1 MKEISWINWAKVI
14 CLTIVYLD
22 HSLIYLQ
29 VYDNFT
35 TLESFYLPFFV
46 NIFFFMS
53 GYLLFRKQLS
63 SEIIKI
69 RKSEFIAGEGKKM
82 FLNVL
87 NKIAFPTILFSA
99 IMYIPKKMIRGDEF
113 TILSFAKDTILG
125 GSIWFTCALAVAELL
140 VLTMLLSRQR
150 NIYFY
155 IVVSMFLSALAI
167 IINDSGFTILSSENI
182 PWFYKSGM
190 IATLFLS
197 LGGLYSHYEY
207 NIDKVIGKYSVVF
220 IIALAYSVIST
231 FHFASVKISLIHASI
246 SIQGLLMALA
256 SIYVII
262 FFTKKL
268 KSIPLINH
276 LGRISLGIYLLSGGI
291 PNVLG
296 VIFLKYG
303 FHNIYINVL
312 FVTIISFVIGAIIV
326 DVLNRICPGIFNFK
340 LLYRK
345 K

>member
-1 MKEISWINWAKVI
+1 MKEISWINWAKII
-14 CLTIVYLD
+14 CLVIVYLD

-35 TLESFYLPFFV
+35 TLESFYHPFFV

-63 SEIIKI
+63 PEIIRI
-69 RKSEFIAGEGKKM
+69 RRPEFITGEGKII
-82 FLNVL
+82 FLNIL

-99 IMYIPKKMIRGDEF
+99 IMFIPKKLIRGDEF
-113 TILSFAKDTILG
+113 TLLSFAKDTILG

-140 VLTMLLSRQR
+140 VLLMLLSRQK

-155 IVVSMFLSALAI
+155 VVVSMLLSVLAVL
-167 IINDSGFTILSSENI
+167 INDSGFTVLSSENI

-197 LGGLYSHYEY
+197 LGGLYNRFEH
-207 NIDKVIGKYSVVF
+207 NIDKVIGKYSMAF
-220 IIALAYSVIST
+220 IIALAYIVITT
-231 FHFASVKISLIHASI
+231 FHFAYIKISLIHASI

-262 FFTKKL
+262 FFTKTL

-276 LGRISLGIYLLSGGI
+276 LGRNSLGIYLLSGGI
-291 PNVLG
+291 PNVVG
-296 VIFLKYG
+296 IIFIKYG
-303 FHNIYINVL
+303 SNNIYINVL
-312 FVTIISFVIGAIIV
+312 LVTIISFVIGTIIV